1 MSRHVRHNRP
11 RTPSRPLTPGTSRR
25 ATAGT
30 GAGDTLPVDLDEELQ
45 TVLRKEYDDGENGK
59 VEAILDVK
67 SVLHQVAQDPMAQKM
82 EEVLPRFL
90 VPPQSAGG
98 TPIIMEDQPST
109 SRAQTSRTKP
119 SATPRHA
126 KLTARPTSAGVGTGK
141 SVTGYKVTEE
151 RPSVPNIPHEDMIDH
166 RGMRITASAPTLP
179 DIRYSTASSV
189 YSTEVP
195 STSSSSSKRK
205 SRSSKTIESSTTA
218 DENISHQRH
227 SPRDSQGE
235 SGVSSATTVV
245 VTAVSAETHDK
256 IAEQVGRG
264 KQEGVP
270 FTENLLEITSDT
282 EEAEEIWKSDIVEL
296 TRIKSTP
303 KVSNLLYDICM
314 CPFIYLFRTRRADL

>member
-11 RTPSRPLTPGTSRR
+11 HTPSRPLTPGTSRR
-25 ATAGT
+25 ATAAT
-30 GAGDTLPVDLDEELQ
+30 GAGDTLPIDLDEELQ
-45 TVLRKEYDDGENGK
+45 TVLCKEYDDGENGK
-59 VEAILDVK
+59 VEAIQDVK
-67 SVLHQVAQDPMAQKM
+67 SVLHQVSQDPMAQKM

-98 TPIIMEDQPST
+98 TP
-109 SRAQTSRTKP
+109 
-119 SATPRHA
+119 TPRHA
-126 KLTARPTSAGVGTGK
+126 KLTARPTSASVGIGRNAL
-141 SVTGYKVTEE
+141 GYKVTDE
-151 RPSVPNIPHEDMIDH
+151 RPSVPNIPHEEMIDH

-189 YSTEVP
+189 YSEVP
-195 STSSSSSKRK
+195 STSSSSTKRK
-205 SRSSKTIESSTTA
+205 SRASKTLESYTTA
-218 DENISHQRH
+218 DEKNSHHSH

-235 SGVSSATTVV
+235 SGVSTATTGA
-245 VTAVSAETHDK
+245 VTAVSGETHDK
-256 IAEQVGRG
+256 IAEQVGKR

-314 CPFIYLFRTRRADL
+314 CVHSFIFFGRADL